1 MQFTGIT
8 ITGGSSALPTTNV
21 PGAPTIGTATTTGA
35 NSATVAFTAPVS
47 DGSSTIISYTAIST
61 PSNITST
68 LVQSG
73 SGTITVTGLVPSTS
87 YTFKV
92 YATNSLGNSAASSAS
107 NSITTS
113 APAINPLSWGIN
125 QYYQLA
131 LSDTVLRSNPTQ
143 IGSTGDWSTL
153 AVGYRYTLATKN
165 NGTLWAMGG
174 RADNGGFGLGSGVGY
189 VSSPI
194 QVGALTT
201 WNNVGVGYYTST
213 AIKTDGTLWSWG
225 QFGSGPLNGGQT
237 GLTSVASPVLVG
249 SDTDWVDMFQTQSFG
264 LGIKTDNSLWAWG
277 DNTYGQLGTNS
288 PISANSPI
296 QVGNDTD
303 WVNIG
308 GGAYSAL
315 ATRTDGTLWTW
326 GNNSNGELGI
336 NSVILRSSPV
346 QVGGLTNWYKIV
358 KSSTGFYIT
367 QSSLFAIK
375 TNGTLWGWGS
385 NDVGSIGDNTV
396 INRSSPVQI
405 GTDTNWNNIT
415 TAGKALSSDSTQF
428 TIANRTDGT
437 LWSWGGN
444 KTGELGQNNLVY
456 RSSPV
461 QVGSSTTWVNSVSSG
476 ENYAMALNGS
486 KTLPNA
492 PNILVAE
499 AVSSTSVL
507 VGVAAPI
514 VTGTDGYV
522 TYTATS
528 SPGGFT
534 GTLTNKYGGGG
545 IIVNDLIPGISY
557 TFTVTATN
565 SVGTSAASSPSNS
578 VIPVDVPSPTLNLLV
593 AGLNSNGQLGLNN
606 IISRSSPTQV
616 GSINW
621 NTISSASLN
630 SASIKTDGTLWMWG
644 SNTNGELGLNDT
656 VKRSA
661 PIQIGNSY
669 WSVVST
675 NENSVGAISL
685 DGTLW
690 MWGYN
695 NNGEL
700 GLNDLVHRS
709 SPVQVGSS
717 ADWRNVSIRGGSTI
731 AIKTNGTLWAWGYNA
746 QGSLGNSTTVNKSSP
761 VQIGS
766 DTNWDYVVGSGTG
779 SVAVTAFFARKTNG
793 TLWSWGYNA
802 EGQLG
807 NNTELPRSS
816 PTQIGN
822 GIDWSEI
829 AAGES
834 SCVAVKTNGTIW
846 SWGGNSK
853 GQLGLNDRG
862 VHRSSPTQIGSD
874 TDWLLPGGNQGF
886 VVIKT
891 NGTLWGWGPNTY
903 GELGINNRIERSS
916 PVQIGSSTNW
926 LRLPSYGNGQQM
938 LALQGTS
945 TKPDAP
951 TNVVATSTGQT
962 TATVSFTRPLSDNG
976 SDIFQYTVT
985 SNLSNIKAYS
995 STYGPIIVSG
1005 LTPATSY
1012 TFTVTATNSVG
1023 ESLPSGAS
1031 NSITT
1036 TTPGMDI
1043 YAWGYNSQGQLGLDN
1058 VIHRSSP
1065 VQVGS
1070 SNTWNTLVRG
1080 YVHTLATKND
1090 GTLWAWGDNAR
1101 GAFGNNTTSGS
1112 YSPIQIGSLTNWAVL
1127 SGTYFG
1133 SYAVKTDGTLW
1144 SWGNNTNGCLG
1155 LDDTVHR
1162 SSPVQIGTDTD
1173 WADVRP
1179 VYGYA
1184 AFALKKDGTLWAW
1197 GTNGN
1202 GVLGINVTGGGSRS
1216 SPVQVGTFGTS
1227 WKQLGGGGSTT
1238 YQWTLALRPDGT
1250 LWGWGSNTNGQLGIN
1265 SVIAKSSPTQVGAL
1279 TNWSKIFK
1287 SGGSPAYALAIK
1299 TDGTLWSWGANGSGQ
1314 LGLSYAD
1321 ISRSSPI
1328 QIGTDSWKLAN
1339 ADDDSS
1345 IGVRSDNTIWTWG
1358 RNSTYGQLGLNDN
1371 VDRNSPVQ
1379 VGSTSW
1385 ELVDYVNGG
1394 DFMSLL
1400 SREFLTTPSAPII
1413 GNAYLSSNSSAVV
1426 EFYAPINSGGSLIT
1440 SYTATSSPGTVEYP
1454 LGLTATISSSIGFLN
1469 GGAINVSGLTSNAT
1483 YTFTVTATN
1492 SVGTSVASA
1501 ASNSITTQ

>member
-21 PGAPTIGTATTTGA
+21 PGAPTVGTATTTGA

-47 DGSSTIISYTAIST
+47 DGNSTIISYTAIST

-131 LSDTVLRSNPTQ
+131 LSDTVLRSSPTQ

-165 NGTLWAMGG
+165 NGTLWAVGG

-225 QFGSGPLNGGQT
+225 QFGSGPLNGASI
-237 GLTSVASPVLVG
+237 GLLFGVSSPVLIG

-358 KSSTGFYIT
+358 KSSTGFFIT
-367 QSSLFAIK
+367 QNSLFAIK

-444 KTGELGQNNLVY
+444 KTGELGQNDLVY

-565 SVGTSAASSPSNS
+565 SVGTSAASNPSNS

-731 AIKTNGTLWAWGYNA
+731 AIKTNGTLWAWGAN
-746 QGSLGNSTTVNKSSP
+746 GSGFLGDNTRVSRSSP

-766 DTNWDYVVGSGTG
+766 DTNWDYVVGSGTA
-779 SVAVTAFFARKTNG
+779 SAAVTAFFARKTNG

-891 NGTLWGWGPNTY
+891 NGTLWGWGPNTN

-951 TNVVATSTGQT
+951 TNVVATVTGISTVS
-962 TATVSFTRPLSDNG
+962 VSFTRPLSDNG
-976 SDIFQYTVT
+976 SNIFQYTVT
-985 SNLSNIKAYS
+985 SNPNNIKAYS
-995 STYGPIIVSG
+995 STYGPITVSN
-1005 LTPATSY
+1005 LNPQSTY
-1012 TFTVTATNSVG
+1012 TFTVIATNSVG
-1023 ESLPSGAS
+1023 DSLPSSTS

-1036 TTPGMDI
+1036 NTPESSAYSFGINDS
-1043 YAWGYNSQGQLGLDN
+1043 GELGLNDLIN
-1058 VIHRSSP
+1058 RSSP

-1070 SNTWNTLVRG
+1070 ASTWNYLASGRG
-1080 YVHTLATKND
+1080 SILATKRTGTLWGWGSAAQGQLEVLKITRSSPVQIGALTNWSAISAGDNSSYGVKTD
-1090 GTLWAWGDNAR
+1090 GTLWAWGY
-1101 GAFGNNTTSGS
+1101 NNNGQLGINSIVDKS
-1112 YSPIQIGSLTNWAVL
+1112 SPTLIGSDTNWIDVVAGGDFV
-1127 SGTYFG
+1127 F
-1133 SYAVKTDGTLW
+1133 AIKPNGTLW
-1144 SWGNNTNGCLG
+1144 AWGTNSRGELGQNNVITC
-1155 LDDTVHR
+1155 
-1162 SSPVQIGTDTD
+1162 SSPVQIGTDT
-1173 WADVRP
+1173 
-1179 VYGYA
+1179 
-1184 AFALKKDGTLWAW
+1184 
-1197 GTNGN
+1197 
-1202 GVLGINVTGGGSRS
+1202 
-1216 SPVQVGTFGTS
+1216 
-1227 WKQLGGGGSTT
+1227 
-1238 YQWTLALRPDGT
+1238 
-1250 LWGWGSNTNGQLGIN
+1250 
-1265 SVIAKSSPTQVGAL
+1265 
-1279 TNWSKIFK
+1279 NWSKI
-1287 SGGSPAYALAIK
+1287 GTGAYNALAIK
-1299 TDGTLWSWGANGSGQ
+1299 TDGTLWVWGNQSVATI
-1314 LGLSYAD
+1314 YY
-1321 ISRSSPI
+1321 
-1328 QIGTDSWKLAN
+1328 
-1339 ADDDSS
+1339 
-1345 IGVRSDNTIWTWG
+1345 GV
-1358 RNSTYGQLGLNDN
+1358 LGLNDII
-1371 VDRNSPVQ
+1371 DRSSPVQ
-1379 VGSTSW
+1379 VGSLTNWASLGKGGYINTTSFAIKTDGTLW
-1385 ELVDYVNGG
+1385 AWGHNSLGRIGDNTKVSRSSPVQIGNDTNWISVASGNETAASGPASAIKSDGTLWTWGG
-1394 DFMSLL
+1394 PN
-1400 SREFLTTPSAPII
+1400 TTGGLGLNDILPRSNPTQVGTDTNWIGSSISGFEGGTIAIQGTATVPTKPFIIVAEGTGGGNANITFTAPITD
-1413 GNAYLSSNSSAVV
+1413 GG
-1426 EFYAPINSGGSLIT
+1426 APIT
-1440 SYTATSSPGTVEYP
+1440 SYTVTSNPGNVQYP
-1454 LGLTATISSSIGFLN
+1454 LGITGTINRSN
-1469 GGAINVSGLTSNAT
+1469 GGIITVSGLTSNVT

-1492 SVGTSVASA
+1492 SIGTSEPSSP
-1501 ASNSITTQ
+1501 SNSIIAQ

>member
-21 PGAPTIGTATTTGA
+21 PDAPTVGTATTTGA

-47 DGSSTIISYTAIST
+47 DGNSTIISYTAIST

-131 LSDTVLRSNPTQ
+131 LSDTVLRSSPTQ

-165 NGTLWAMGG
+165 NGTLWAVGG

-288 PISANSPI
+288 PISANSPM

-358 KSSTGFYIT
+358 KSSTGFFIT

-486 KTLPNA
+486 KTPPNA

-578 VIPVDVPSPTLNLLV
+578 VIPVDVPNPVLNLYGWGRNIRGEL
-593 AGLNSNGQLGLNN
+593 GLNDILARSNPTQIGSNNNWNTLVESTFTSLMIKTDGTLWSTGYNLQGQLGQDNTVHRSSPVQIGNDNNWNNVSAGYFSSAAIKIDNTLWSWGINDEGQLGLGDLVH
-606 IISRSSPTQV
+606 RSSPTQV
-616 GSINW
+616 GSSTDW
-621 NTISSASLN
+621 NKIYVGYWYMAGL
-630 SASIKTDGTLWMWG
+630 KTDGTLWTWGDGNSGMLG
-644 SNTNGELGLNDT
+644 SNSRTSKSSPALVGSDT
-656 VKRSA
+656 TWTDIAIV
-661 PIQIGNSY
+661 GNST
-669 WSVVST
+669 VT
-675 NENSVGAISL
+675 
-685 DGTLW
+685 
-690 MWGYN
+690 GY
-695 NNGEL
+695 
-700 GLNDLVHRS
+700 D
-709 SPVQVGSS
+709 
-717 ADWRNVSIRGGSTI
+717 STI
-731 AIKTNGTLWAWGYNA
+731 ALKTNGTLWAWGN
-746 QGSLGNSTTVNKSSP
+746 
-761 VQIGS
+761 
-766 DTNWDYVVGSGTG
+766 
-779 SVAVTAFFARKTNG
+779 
-793 TLWSWGYNA
+793 
-802 EGQLG
+802 
-807 NNTELPRSS
+807 NNT
-816 PTQIGN
+816 
-822 GIDWSEI
+822 
-829 AAGES
+829 
-834 SCVAVKTNGTIW
+834 
-846 SWGGNSK
+846 
-853 GQLGLNDRG
+853 GQLGLNDLANRSSPVQVG
-862 VHRSSPTQIGSD
+862 NDRWSAIAGGTSCFAAISADGKLYTWGGNSVGDLGLDDQIHRSSPTQVGSL
-874 TDWLLPGGNQGF
+874 TTWNMLGGGEDMCA
-886 VVIKT
+886 IKT
-891 NGTLWGWGPNTY
+891 DGTLWAWGTNTY
-903 GELGINNRIERSS
+903 GLVGDNTRIHRSS
-916 PVQIGSSTNW
+916 PVQIGNDTNW
-926 LRLPSYGNGQQM
+926 LRVI
-938 LALQGTS
+938 GTANTS
-945 TKPDAP
+945 NRIAIKGTAAKPDAP
-951 TNVVATSTGQT
+951 TNVVATVTGISTVS
-962 TATVSFTRPLSDNG
+962 VSFTRPLSDNG

-985 SNLSNIKAYS
+985 SNPNNIKAYS
-995 STYGPIIVSG
+995 STYGPITVSN
-1005 LTPATSY
+1005 LNPQSTY
-1012 TFTVTATNSVG
+1012 TFTVIATNSVG
-1023 ESLPSGAS
+1023 DSLPSSTS

-1036 TTPGMDI
+1036 NTPESSAYSFGNND
-1043 YAWGYNSQGQLGLDN
+1043 GGELGLNDQIN
-1058 VIHRSSP
+1058 RSSP

-1070 SNTWNTLVRG
+1070 ASTWNYLASGRG
-1080 YVHTLATKND
+1080 SILATKRTGTLWGWGSAAQGQLEVLKITRSSPVQIGALTNWSAISKGDNSSYGVKTD
-1090 GTLWAWGDNAR
+1090 GTLWAWGFNDIGQLGINSIV
-1101 GAFGNNTTSGS
+1101 NTS
-1112 YSPIQIGSLTNWAVL
+1112 SPTLIGSDTNW
-1127 SGTYFG
+1127 
-1133 SYAVKTDGTLW
+1133 
-1144 SWGNNTNGCLG
+1144 
-1155 LDDTVHR
+1155 
-1162 SSPVQIGTDTD
+1162 I
-1173 WADVRP
+1173 DV
-1179 VYGYA
+1179 VAGGDFV
-1184 AFALKKDGTLWAW
+1184 FALKPNGTLWAW
-1197 GTNGN
+1197 GNNARGE
-1202 GVLGINVTGGGSRS
+1202 LGQNNLISRS
-1216 SPVQVGTFGTS
+1216 SPVQVGT
-1227 WKQLGGGGSTT
+1227 
-1238 YQWTLALRPDGT
+1238 D
-1250 LWGWGSNTNGQLGIN
+1250 
-1265 SVIAKSSPTQVGAL
+1265 
-1279 TNWSKIFK
+1279 TNWSKI
-1287 SGGSPAYALAIK
+1287 GTGAYNALAIK
-1299 TDGTLWSWGANGSGQ
+1299 TDGTLWAWGNQSSYSG
-1314 LGLSYAD
+1314 YY
-1321 ISRSSPI
+1321 
-1328 QIGTDSWKLAN
+1328 
-1339 ADDDSS
+1339 
-1345 IGVRSDNTIWTWG
+1345 GV
-1358 RNSTYGQLGLNDN
+1358 LGLNDII
-1371 VDRNSPVQ
+1371 DRSSPVQ
-1379 VGSTSW
+1379 VGSLTNWASLGKGGYTNTTSFAIKTDGTLW
-1385 ELVDYVNGG
+1385 AWGHSSLGRIGDNTKVSRSSPVQIGNDTNWISVASGNETAASGPASAIKSDGTLWTWGG
-1394 DFMSLL
+1394 PNTEGGLGLNDILPRSNPTQVGTDTNWIGSSISGF
-1400 SREFLTTPSAPII
+1400 EGGTIAIQGTATVPTKPFIIVAEGTGGGNANITFTAPITD
-1413 GNAYLSSNSSAVV
+1413 GG
-1426 EFYAPINSGGSLIT
+1426 APIT
-1440 SYTATSSPGTVEYP
+1440 SYTVTSSPGNVQYP
-1454 LGLTATISSSIGFLN
+1454 LGITGTINRSN
-1469 GGAINVSGLTSNAT
+1469 GGIITVSGLTNNVT

-1492 SVGTSVASA
+1492 SIGTSEPSSP
-1501 ASNSITTQ
+1501 SNSIIAQ